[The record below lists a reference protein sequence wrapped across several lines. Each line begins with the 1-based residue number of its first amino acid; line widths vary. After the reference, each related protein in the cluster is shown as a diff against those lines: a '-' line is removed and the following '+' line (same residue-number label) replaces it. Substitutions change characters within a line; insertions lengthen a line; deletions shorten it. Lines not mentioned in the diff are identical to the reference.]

1 MACEAPYRQTI
12 QEYMMHAVARGFDAG
27 VTDLNPAASKAAF
40 PSERIC
46 AVRRWLFVGHC
57 VGYHA

>member
-1 MACEAPYRQTI
+1 MACEAPYWQTI
-12 QEYMMHAVARGFDAG
+12 QEYMVHSVARAFDAG
-27 VTDLNPAASKAAF
+27 VADLNPAASKAAF

-46 AVRRWLFVGHC
+46 AVRRLFVGHC